1 MDYLTLS
8 GWLVAMISLGIAIWQ
23 CVSKAFVNKELDAMR
38 SHLRSIEHHLGA
50 LHASIVATHEGEDVV
65 KSDAGRRLLVGLA
78 FQLVGLIRH
87 VKEAAGDCLISPSNS
102 TVSNPE
108 ATPIPQAP
116 KHDPSAP
123 LASPA

>member
-1 MDYLTLS
+1 MDNCADFVGNRNL
-8 GWLVAMISLGIAIWQ
+8 AIA
-23 CVSKAFVNKELDAMR
+23 SKSFVNKELDAMR

-50 LHASIVATHEGEDVV
+50 LHASIVAAHEGEDVV

-87 VKEAAGDCLISPSNS
+87 VKEAAGDRPKSAPNPA
-102 TVSNPE
+102 VPNPE
-108 ATPIPQAP
+108 ATLIRQAP